1 MCFYCVLVQIHSHK
15 RWNICHWKRLQRV
28 FFKYVYSLKQMKVYI
43 RDLKIISNLLLKMHK
58 RTAMFCSN
66 DVQAAKEI
74 FASNKCSAFSISAMS
89 LVLMYPVA
97 PSCYTFLF
105 CTAVLSLCLPLCKV
119 VFPFTI
125 WWFHYTEPCF
135 HLLYVILR
143 SYGVAICRVVSLVSL
158 SFWCKSSVYGSCLLT
173 DIYI

>member
-1 MCFYCVLVQIHSHK
+1 
-15 RWNICHWKRLQRV
+15 
-28 FFKYVYSLKQMKVYI
+28 MKVYI

-105 CTAVLSLCLPLCKV
+105 CTAVLSLCFYSMQSGVPIHYLVIPLHRAM
-119 VFPFTI
+119 FPFTI
-125 WWFHYTEPCF
+125 CDSKIIWSGYLQGCQPSQPK
-135 HLLYVILR
+135 LLVQ
-143 SYGVAICRVVSLVSL
+143 
-158 SFWCKSSVYGSCLLT
+158 KQCL
-173 DIYI
+173 